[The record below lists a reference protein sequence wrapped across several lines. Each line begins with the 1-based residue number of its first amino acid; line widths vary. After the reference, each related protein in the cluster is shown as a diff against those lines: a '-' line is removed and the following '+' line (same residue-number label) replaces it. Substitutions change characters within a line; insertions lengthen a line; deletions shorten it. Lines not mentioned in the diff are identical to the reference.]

1 MAAGLTI
8 GHGARAEGVKAKN
21 TTRDKD
27 LALAMLEFA
36 HRSAP
41 GLAMEAEQ
49 LNQIANSLADLKT
62 RTAEM
67 RRFL

>member
-1 MAAGLTI
+1 MAARLAI
-8 GHGARAEGVKAKN
+8 GRGAPPRGGAVKN

-27 LALAMLEFA
+27 LPIAVLEFA
-36 HRSAP
+36 HCSAP